1 MPFDEWNTGDVWRWL
16 QAALSRRELLG
27 ATPQG
32 GNVST
37 SAVLAQVN
45 GAMSYAWQVVQ
56 LIDAGLQ
63 APVRALSYAASQ
75 LQAAYFAALQAGWTT
90 IAQAISVLSS
100 RVGQALNDILS
111 GAGSGM
117 AAMLGATPAQ
127 LVGGLGVLAL
137 AGVAG
142 VVIIASGA
150 GGQAALVTLAARRV
164 TI

>member
-1 MPFDEWNTGDVWRWL
+1 MPFDEWTTADIWRWL
-16 QAALSRRELLG
+16 QETLGRREVLG

-37 SAVLAQVN
+37 SAVLNQVN
-45 GAMSYAWQVVQ
+45 GAMTYAWQVVQ

-63 APVRALSYAASQ
+63 APVRALSYAAQQ
-75 LQAAYFAALQAGWTT
+75 LQAAYFVAFQAGWTT
-90 IAQAISVLSS
+90 IAQAIGVLSA

-117 AAMLGATPAQ
+117 SSILGASPAQ
-127 LVGGLGVLAL
+127 IVGGLGLLAL
-137 AGVAG
+137 AGIAG
-142 VVIIASGA
+142 VVIIASGV
-150 GGQAALVTLAARRV
+150 GGQAALVTLASRRV